1 MICDSHIY
9 LFCLSYQALVCLYL
23 PLPSRNQTEINNNIK
38 RSLSLYIYTAVCKSF
53 EPPRNI
59 YIYIYIYIER
69 ERERERENTSW
80 KVLPYGI
87 YARVVDVS
95 EIERVSVANE

>member
-1 MICDSHIY
+1 MFAKFNHFASPSHGF
-9 LFCLSYQALVCLYL
+9 LREFCGKTVTLLMRV
-23 PLPSRNQTEINNNIK
+23 
-38 RSLSLYIYTAVCKSF
+38 LYI
-53 EPPRNI
+53 
-59 YIYIYIYIER
+59 
-69 ERERERENTSW
+69 ENTSW